1 MFFFG
6 VIFALVA
13 GILFG
18 LIGPTTK
25 IAYNF
30 GASASLAIL
39 FRYVVATI
47 FILPFIPFQKNLLKT
62 YQKNIISFL
71 LISLGSILLTSGL
84 LISFNYIDVSLAV
97 LIFCLYPIYVLIY
110 SVLVDKEEIN
120 IIVKFLFFLTFI
132 GIFLVLGPSLKIVNL
147 IGIIFAV
154 IASIGA
160 TSMIIINQKMSR
172 KGIQPIPINIFI
184 NIIVKFLFF
193 STFIGIFL
201 VLGPSLKIVNLIGI
215 IFALIASI
223 GATSMIIIN
232 QKMSK
237 KGIQPIP
244 INIFINIINTIF
256 FFLIIKVFFSLKIN
270 FDFNIYLFIFIPSA
284 CYCLAFLSQLYAIP
298 RIGQSNTALFLY
310 LEPVVGVLGAV
321 YFLDEILTFSQLVG
335 AVVVML
341 SLLLATYYTNKT
353 KNVVS

>member
-1 MFFFG
+1 MFIFG
-6 VIFALVA
+6 VIFALIA

-84 LISFNYIDVSLAV
+84 LISFNYINVSLAV

-120 IIVKFLFFLTFI
+120 IIVKFLFFSTFI
-132 GIFLVLGPSLKIVNL
+132 GIFLVLGPSLRIVNL

-184 NIIVKFLFF
+184 NII
-193 STFIGIFL
+193 
-201 VLGPSLKIVNLIGI
+201 
-215 IFALIASI
+215 
-223 GATSMIIIN
+223 
-232 QKMSK
+232 
-237 KGIQPIP
+237 
-244 INIFINIINTIF
+244 NTIF
-256 FFLIIKVFFSLKIN
+256 FFLIIKVFFSLNISY
-270 FDFNIYLFIFIPSA
+270 DFNIYLFIFIPSA

-335 AVVVML
+335 AVVVIL